1 MLLIDNETK
10 TIAFNRADEVNFIL
24 ELNDEDGNPFPLLNS
39 DYVRLNV
46 MAKKD
51 YISGPVFSKVFK
63 ADGGENT
70 VQITLTSREMALF
83 EKTNRQT
90 TYWYDLVLNDTET
103 LIGFESSDADNKG
116 AKKLI
121 ILPRGEDE
129 YA

>member
-51 YISGPVFSKVFK
+51 YISGTIFSKIFE
-63 ADGGENT
+63 AENGENT
-70 VQITLTSREMALF
+70 VQITLTSEEMAMF
-83 EKTNRQT
+83 EKT
-90 TYWYDLVLNDTET
+90 E
-103 LIGFESSDADNKG
+103 
-116 AKKLI
+116 
-121 ILPRGEDE
+121 
-129 YA
+129 